1 MFSIISLVLGVLI
14 VLAVIGAGAVVLWLV
29 FGRRRKGEDKAIGVM
44 EQMAHYKATSSVDA
58 MQRRIR

>member
-29 FGRRRKGEDKAIGVM
+29 CSSDLSKASWRDLHVKRNTWQPRRQHRKQSG
-44 EQMAHYKATSSVDA
+44 
-58 MQRRIR
+58 

>member
-1 MFSIISLVLGVLI
+1 MFSIGSFILGVLI
-14 VLAVIGAGAVVLWLV
+14 VLDVIGAGAAVLWLV

>member
-29 FGRRRKGEDKAIGVM
+29 FGRREKGEDKAIGVM
-44 EQMAHYKATSSVDA
+44 EQMAH
-58 MQRRIR
+58 

>member
-29 FGRRRKGEDKAIGVM
+29 FGRRKTGEDKAIGVM
-44 EQMAHYKATSSVDA
+44 EQMAHYKATGSVDA

>member
-29 FGRRRKGEDKAIGVM
+29 FGRRKKGEDKAIGVM
-44 EQMAHYKATSSVDA
+44 EQMAQYKATGSVDA

>member
-1 MFSIISLVLGVLI
+1 MFSIGSFILGVLI

-29 FGRRRKGEDKAIGVM
+29 FGRRKKGEDKAIGVM
-44 EQMAHYKATSSVDA
+44 EQMAHYKATGSVDA

>member
-29 FGRRRKGEDKAIGVM
+29 FGRRK
-44 EQMAHYKATSSVDA
+44 
-58 MQRRIR
+58 